1 MQNTW
6 QVLQKNNVRYFVA
19 AVNGEFEDQLYFN
32 IDSSI
37 LVMKCK

>member
-1 MQNTW
+1 M
-6 QVLQKNNVRYFVA
+6 LQKDIYFA
-19 AVNGEFEDQLYFN
+19 ADVHGEFEGQLYFN